1 MTNIN
6 WGVRL
11 KNKTFLAALAALV
24 ITFIYDL
31 LALLGIVPGVD
42 ESVVTTLMNTVLTLL
57 VGVGVLTDPTTKG
70 VGDSAQA
77 MGYSEPKR
85 DE

>member
-6 WGVRL
+6 WRVRL

-31 LALLGIVPGVD
+31 LALLGIAPGVD

-77 MGYSEPKR
+77 MTYSEPK
-85 DE
+85 